1 MAKEPRRKRNPV
13 VTVRLGSMGKI
24 VFWSGSEFN
33 VSNGDD
39 ASLTQVANNI
49 SLLCNI
55 G

>member
-13 VTVRLGSMGKI
+13 VTIRLGSCGKL
-24 VFWSGSEFN
+24 VAWQGQTFN

-49 SLLCNI
+49 SAICNI
-55 G
+55 S